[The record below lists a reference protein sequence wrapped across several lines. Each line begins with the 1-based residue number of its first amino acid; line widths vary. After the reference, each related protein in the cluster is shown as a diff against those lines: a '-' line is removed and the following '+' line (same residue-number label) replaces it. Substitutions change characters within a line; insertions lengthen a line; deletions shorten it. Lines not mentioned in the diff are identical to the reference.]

1 MKTYLFA
8 LALVSASV
16 AHSLPLDFDGG
27 SGSPVTVTMDG
38 KIDYTVTRAITD
50 MRVVFVFSGGTPPL
64 TDFASGSALA
74 DVNLFFTVNDAP
86 YMFQLTDRL
95 GTRFGSNTALGFDSV
110 ESVTLRLGDV
120 VTLWGGSATTVVDIY
135 GTVPTG
141 GDLSTMLVPMD
152 GTYPVALS
160 GTYSAVPEP
169 STFAALAG
177 FATLALVT
185 TRRNSRK

>member
-1 MKTYLFA
+1 MNKLIPV
-8 LALVSASV
+8 LAIITATA
-16 AHSLPLDFDGG
+16 AHALPLDFEGG
-27 SGSPVTVTMDG
+27 SGSPVTVTLDG
-38 KIDYTVTRAITD
+38 KVDYTVTRAITD

-86 YMFQLTDRL
+86 YAFQLTDRL
-95 GTRFGSNTALGFDSV
+95 GTRFGGNTALGFDSV

-177 FATLALVT
+177 LSVLTLAA
-185 TRRNSRK
+185 TRRRNR